1 MKVKLIVD
9 GGKMAPGPAVAQ
21 QLGPMG
27 INIGKVILDVNEA
40 TKGFA
45 GVKVPVELDIN
56 PKTKSYDIMVFSPPV
71 AELIKKELKLEKGS
85 GAALKTKVGN
95 IALESL
101 IGIAKTK
108 MPNLLAKDLK
118 SALKLIVGSCVSLG
132 VLVDNKEAKLI
143 ELDIDSGVYD
153 KLIQNEVTEATA
165 EKKKSIDE
173 YFAQVKAKQEQ
184 IKKAEEAKIAEE
196 AAKKEEEAKA
206 AGVVAPTA
214 AAAATAAPAAKA
226 PEAKKE
232 AKK

>member
-27 INIGKVILDVNEA
+27 INLGKVISDVNEA

-45 GVKVPVELDIN
+45 GVKVPVELDVN
-56 PKTKSYDIMVFSPPV
+56 PKTKSYEIMVFSPPV

-85 GAALKTKVGN
+85 GAAQKTKVGN
-95 IALESL
+95 IAVESL

-132 VLVDNKEAKLI
+132 VLVDNKEAKAI

-153 KLIQNEVTEATA
+153 KLIQNEVTEVTA

-214 AAAATAAPAAKA
+214 AAATTAAPAAKA